1 MFFHLK
7 LTFFFEDKNSLSS
20 KKHVLSGPQIL
31 VHERSSWI
39 LVWSMVYALSVQ
51 EFYLH
56 LFIKLD
62 VLSNLNTLPDLIV
75 VVGVE

>member
-1 MFFHLK
+1 MFFHLM

-51 EFYLH
+51 EFYLY
-56 LFIKLD
+56 LFIELD
-62 VLSNLNTLPDLIV
+62 VLSNLNLPDLIV
-75 VVGVE
+75 VVRVE

>member
-1 MFFHLK
+1 
-7 LTFFFEDKNSLSS
+7 
-20 KKHVLSGPQIL
+20 
-31 VHERSSWI
+31 
-39 LVWSMVYALSVQ
+39 MVYALSVQ

-75 VVGVE
+75 VVGVESLVKRFFIQI